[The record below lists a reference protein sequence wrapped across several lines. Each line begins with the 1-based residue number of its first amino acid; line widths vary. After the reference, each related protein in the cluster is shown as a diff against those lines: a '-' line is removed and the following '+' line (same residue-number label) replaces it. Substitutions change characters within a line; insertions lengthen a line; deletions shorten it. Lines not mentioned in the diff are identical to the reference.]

1 MISKNCVI
9 VRKIRVRNY
18 LRIVSG
24 KTAALFATSMYVG
37 ASESDCTEDF
47 SKNLGHIGFDLGI
60 AFQIIDDIGIRAVRD
75 ERSELVE
82 LITLLLDFNEH
93 RDNLIKPDLRIVVTV
108 IQNGVMTINL
118 EF

>member
-1 MISKNCVI
+1 MEHEDGPKSNEYNAVVAQATEICKLASTI
-9 VRKIRVRNY
+9 I
-18 LRIVSG
+18 LS
-24 KTAALFATSMYVG
+24 AARLKVY
-37 ASESDCTEDF
+37 TEYPHG
-47 SKNLGHIGFDLGI
+47 NL
-60 AFQIIDDIGIRAVRD
+60 FQIIDDIGIRAVRD